1 MTDTVFTAAPPR
13 RQTEWRRVRGM
24 ISTARVCRLAAL
36 MACMTAATF
45 LPVRGAP
52 TTDQPEA
59 VTSDTPEYCMHL
71 LDKVSAL
78 VRSAPSSPPPEV
90 SSLSTEGEKMCAH

>member
-1 MTDTVFTAAPPR
+1 
-13 RQTEWRRVRGM
+13 
-24 ISTARVCRLAAL
+24 

-90 SSLSTEGEKMCAH
+90 SSLSTEGEKMCAHGQTRGGILRLRRAFLLMQSYRAP